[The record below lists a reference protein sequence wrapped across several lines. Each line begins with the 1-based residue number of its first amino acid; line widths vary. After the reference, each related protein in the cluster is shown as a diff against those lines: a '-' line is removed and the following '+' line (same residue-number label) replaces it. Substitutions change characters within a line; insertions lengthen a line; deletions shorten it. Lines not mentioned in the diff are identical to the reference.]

1 MIPIGINELQAL
13 AHVVNSGDVLLS
25 SQLNQPEGVPQ
36 LNDDGNIVGTILIR
50 TGLAA
55 AIDLIVLENGEL
67 AWCEDTHVMRVGD
80 GITPGGY
87 VNSQSAATVYYGN
100 DGANP
105 PNPVSVITTV
115 GTPLV
120 VANMVQGARYRFS
133 FVGYAV
139 DPASVSNARFWLASN
154 GAFSNPVNSQRS
166 TAVHYTRFS
175 LASPGGT
182 AIETLLVP
190 IGATQILASSL
201 AFTPPVA
208 FGTASGTMIFIAEG
222 QFFNNTGTTL
232 TVNCAQRTTDAGNP
246 IAASSV
252 LTLERIG

>member
-1 MIPIGINELQAL
+1 MTPVGINEIEAL
-13 AHVVNSGDVLLS
+13 AHVVASGDVLLS
-25 SQLNQPEGVPQ
+25 NQLNQPEGVPQ
-36 LNDDGNIVGTILIR
+36 LDDEGSIVGTIRIR
-50 TGLAA
+50 TGTAA
-55 AIDLIVLENGEL
+55 AIDLIVLAEGEL
-67 AWCEDTHVMRVGD
+67 AWCTDTRVMRIGD

-87 VNSQSAATVYYGN
+87 VNSQSAATVYYGH

-105 PNPVSVITTV
+105 PNPASVITTV
-115 GTPLV
+115 GTPLS
-120 VANMVQGARYRFS
+120 VASMVQGARYRFS

-182 AIETLLVP
+182 SIETLLAP
-190 IGATQILASSL
+190 IGSTQILASSL

-208 FGTASGTMIFIAEG
+208 FGTSSGTMIFIADG
-222 QFFNNTGTTL
+222 HFYNNTGTTL